1 MGQEWTVFQFVA
13 LSGFVMGCPRNI
25 VNGQGLKVSTAK
37 HSSEKGEGGS
47 LFSLAWKWRK
57 CHKTC

>member
-47 LFSLAWKWRK
+47 NPPFSHFCAKQ
-57 CHKTC
+57 C

>member
-37 HSSEKGEGGS
+37 HNGEHVMKDS
-47 LFSLAWKWRK
+47 WLVVCFLLLRAL
-57 CHKTC
+57 

>member
-13 LSGFVMGCPRNI
+13 LTGFVMGCPRNI

-37 HSSEKGEGGS
+37 HSSEKGEGGFHPP
-47 LFSLAWKWRK
+47 FSHFCA
-57 CHKTC
+57 

>member
-13 LSGFVMGCPRNI
+13 LTGFAMGCPQNI

-37 HSSEKGEGGS
+37 HSNEKCEGGCIYS
-47 LFSLAWKWRK
+47 
-57 CHKTC
+57 

>member
-47 LFSLAWKWRK
+47 HPPFHTSVLSSVNF
-57 CHKTC
+57 

>member
-47 LFSLAWKWRK
+47 NPPFSHFCA
-57 CHKTC
+57 